1 MNWSEGGTTDTI
13 SRGDTGIF
21 STIAGV
27 GVAVG
32 AAVALGACVAGIAV
46 AVGAAVAL
54 GACVAGIAVAVGA
67 AVALGACVAGIAVA
81 GIAVA
86 GAAVAGACVAAAS
99 SSPPQARMKRVNPI
113 RLASNR
119 GTFQLNNL
127 CEYVKV
133 ETSKFYTSQQVNDM
147 R

>member
-21 STIAGV
+21 STIACV
-27 GVAVG
+27 AVAVG
-32 AAVALGACVAGIAV
+32 AAVALGACVAGIA
-46 AVGAAVAL
+46 
-54 GACVAGIAVAVGA
+54 VAGIAVAVGA

-86 GAAVAGACVAAAS
+86 GAGACVAGAGAAVAGACVAAVS
-99 SSPPQARMKRVNPI
+99 SSPPQARMKRANPI

-127 CEYVKV
+127 CEYVMV
-133 ETSKFYTSQQVNDM
+133 DTSKFYAWQ
-147 R
+147 

>member
-21 STIAGV
+21 STIA
-27 GVAVG
+27 
-32 AAVALGACVAGIAV
+32 CVAV

-54 GACVAGIAVAVGA
+54 GACVAVGA

-86 GAAVAGACVAAAS
+86 GIAVAGIAVAGIAVAGAGACVAGAGAAVAGTCVAVAS

-133 ETSKFYTSQQVNDM
+133 DTSKFYAWQ
-147 R
+147 

>member
-21 STIAGV
+21 STIA
-27 GVAVG
+27 
-32 AAVALGACVAGIAV
+32 CVAV

-81 GIAVA
+81 GAAVAGAAVAGAGACVAGA

-113 RLASNR
+113 RLASNS
-119 GTFQLNNL
+119 GTFQLNR
-127 CEYVKV
+127 
-133 ETSKFYTSQQVNDM
+133 SM
-147 R
+147 

>member
-21 STIAGV
+21 STIA
-27 GVAVG
+27 
-32 AAVALGACVAGIAV
+32 CVAV

-81 GIAVA
+81 GAAVAGAAVAGAGACVAGA

-133 ETSKFYTSQQVNDM
+133 DTSKFYTSQQVNDM

>member
-21 STIAGV
+21 STIA
-27 GVAVG
+27 
-32 AAVALGACVAGIAV
+32 CV
-46 AVGAAVAL
+46 
-54 GACVAGIAVAVGA
+54 AVAVGA

-86 GAAVAGACVAAAS
+86 VGVAVALGACVAGIAVAGAGACVAGAGAAVAGACVAAVS

-127 CEYVKV
+127 CEYVMV
-133 ETSKFYTSQQVNDM
+133 DTSKFYAWQ
-147 R
+147 

>member
-21 STIAGV
+21 STIAC
-27 GVAVG
+27 VAVAG
-32 AAVALGACVAGIAV
+32 AAVAGACVAGIAV
-46 AVGAAVAL
+46 A
-54 GACVAGIAVAVGA
+54 GIAVAVGV

-81 GIAVA
+81 GAGACVAVAGAGACVAVA

-127 CEYVKV
+127 CEYVMV
-133 ETSKFYTSQQVNDM
+133 DTSKFYAWQ
-147 R
+147 